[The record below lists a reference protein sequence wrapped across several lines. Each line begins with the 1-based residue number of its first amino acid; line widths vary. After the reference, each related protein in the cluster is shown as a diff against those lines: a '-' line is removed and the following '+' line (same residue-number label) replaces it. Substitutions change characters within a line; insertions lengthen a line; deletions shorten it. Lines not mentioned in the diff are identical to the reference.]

1 MLNYEAIF
9 AAHTAQ
15 IKAEGRYREF
25 LNLARKSGKFPY
37 ATTPNGKEILLWCI
51 NDYLGMGEHKDVKD
65 AAKLAVDLMGAGT
78 GGTRNI
84 GGNNSLI
91 VELEQEIADLHNK
104 QNALVFTSGYI
115 ANDTTLSTLAK
126 ILPNVIFFSDEDNH
140 ASIIA
145 GIRNSRAEK
154 VIFRHNDANH
164 LAELLAAADP
174 ARPKII
180 VFESIYSMD
189 GQRSPIHEICELARK
204 YNALTYLDEVHT
216 VGLYGDRG
224 AGIAQENGVSDQ
236 IDIIQGTLG
245 KAFGVIGGYIAAS
258 NALIDAVR
266 SSAPGFIFTTA
277 LPPMVASAAKAS
289 IRHLKKSD
297 IERKTHKDRIAY
309 LKRKLEQ
316 AGIEYLKNDSHIV
329 PIIIGDPVL
338 TKVASKKLLEDFGIF
353 VQYINYPTVPRNTER
368 LRLTP
373 TPYHTYEMIDYLVGA
388 LEKVLTDINVLKSV
402 A

>member
-1 MLNYEAIF
+1 MINYESFF
-9 AAHTAQ
+9 AAHTSQ
-15 IKAEGRYREF
+15 IKAEGRYRDF
-25 LNLARKSGKFPY
+25 LNLARKAGKFPY
-37 ATTPNGKEILLWCI
+37 ASTPSGKEILLWCI
-51 NDYLGMGEHKDVKD
+51 NDYLGMGEHPLVKE
-65 AAKLAVDLMGAGT
+65 AAKQAVDLMGAGT

-91 VELEQEIADLHNK
+91 VELEQELAELHGK

-115 ANDTTLSTLAK
+115 ANDTTLSTLAR

-145 GIRNSRAEK
+145 GIRNSRADK
-154 VIFRHNDANH
+154 VIFRHNDAKH
-164 LAELLAAADP
+164 LEELLAKTDP
-174 ARPKII
+174 SRPKII

-189 GQRSPIHEICELARK
+189 GQRSPIHEICKLARK

-216 VGLYGDRG
+216 VGLYGNRG
-224 AGIAQENGVSDQ
+224 AGIANEEGLSDK

-258 NALIDAVR
+258 SNLIDAVR

-289 IRHLKKSD
+289 IRHLKNSD
-297 IERKTHKDRIAY
+297 VERKTHKEKISY
-309 LKRKLEQ
+309 LKKKLEE
-316 AGIEYLKNDSHIV
+316 AGIDYLKNDSHIV

-373 TPYHTYEMIDYLVGA
+373 TPLHTYEMIDYLVKA
-388 LEKVLTDINVLKSV
+388 LEAVFIEINVLKSV